1 MTFNEVLGYD
11 LGLLQYLW
19 YQAMKEAKKRSKV
32 NEDLEEALEGG

>member
-19 YQAMKEAKKRSKV
+19 YQAMKEAKQRSKA